1 MADAFNALVLNKDDD
16 GVTSAVESVGLDDL
30 PEGDVVVAVDYS
42 TLNYKDGL
50 VLKGLGGLVR
60 NYPHVPGVDLSGI
73 VESSDG
79 ADFSAGDR
87 VVLNGWRF
95 GEVCWG
101 GYAQKAR
108 VKSDWLVKL
117 PDNISNEQAMAIG
130 TAGYTAM
137 LAVMALEDHGL
148 SPDSE
153 GEVLITGAAGGVG
166 SIATAI
172 LANLGYQVAAST
184 GRAETA
190 DYLKSLGAASIVGR
204 EELEEVPKG
213 PLSGERWAGAIDNVG
228 GPILANVLAGMKYH
242 ASVAS
247 IGLAASAKLETTV
260 VPFIIRGVNLLGID
274 SVMCPKDKRI
284 IAWDRLSKELP
295 QDKLGDA
302 ATIVGL
308 GDIAGYADDIL
319 AGQVKGRVVVDVNA

>member
-1 MADAFNALVLNKDDD
+1 MADTFNALVLNKDDD
-16 GVTSAVESVGLDDL
+16 GVTSAVESIGLEDL

-60 NYPHVPGVDLSGI
+60 NYPHVPGVDLSGT
-73 VESSDG
+73 VESSES
-79 ADFSAGDR
+79 ADFKAGDR

-108 VKSDWLVKL
+108 VKADWLVKL

-137 LAVMALEDHGL
+137 LAVMALEDQGL
-148 SPDSE
+148 TPDSE

-190 DYLKSLGAASIVGR
+190 DYLKSLGAASIVSR
-204 EELEEVPKG
+204 EELEEAPKG
-213 PLSGERWAGAIDNVG
+213 PLSAERWAAAIDNVG
-228 GPILANVLAGMKYH
+228 G
-242 ASVAS
+242 
-247 IGLAASAKLETTV
+247 
-260 VPFIIRGVNLLGID
+260 
-274 SVMCPKDKRI
+274 
-284 IAWDRLSKELP
+284 
-295 QDKLGDA
+295 
-302 ATIVGL
+302 
-308 GDIAGYADDIL
+308 
-319 AGQVKGRVVVDVNA
+319 

>member
-1 MADAFNALVLNKDDD
+1 MDTFNALVLNKDDD
-16 GVTSAVESVGLDDL
+16 GVTSAVESVGIDDL
-30 PEGDVVVAVDYS
+30 PEGNVVVVVDYS

-50 VLKGLGGLVR
+50 ILKGLGGLVR
-60 NYPHVPGVDLSGI
+60 NYPHVPGVDLSGV
-73 VESSDG
+73 VESSES
-79 ADFSAGDR
+79 ANFSAGDR

-137 LAVMALEDHGL
+137 LAVMVLEDHGL
-148 SPDSE
+148 TPDSE

-172 LANLGYQVAAST
+172 LANLDYQVTAST
-184 GRAETA
+184 GRVETA
-190 DYLKSLGAASIVGR
+190 EYLTSLGAASIVSR
-204 EELEEVPKG
+204 EKLEKAPKG

-242 ASVAS
+242 ASVAA

-284 IAWDRLSKELP
+284 VAWDRLSKELP

-308 GDIAGYADDIL
+308 GDIAGFADDIL
-319 AGQVKGRVVVDVNA
+319 AGKVKGRVVVDVNA

>member
-1 MADAFNALVLNKDDD
+1 MDTFNALVLNKDDD
-16 GVTSAVESVGLDDL
+16 GVTSAVESVGIDDL

-50 VLKGLGGLVR
+50 ILKGLGGLVR
-60 NYPHVPGVDLSGI
+60 NYPHVPGVDLSGV
-73 VESSDG
+73 VESSES
-79 ADFSAGDR
+79 ANFSAGDR

-95 GEVCWG
+95 GEMCWG

-137 LAVMALEDHGL
+137 LAVMALENHGL
-148 SPDSE
+148 TPDGE

-172 LANLGYQVAAST
+172 LANLDYQVTAST
-184 GRAETA
+184 GRVETA
-190 DYLKSLGAASIVGR
+190 EYLTSLGAASIVSR
-204 EELEEVPKG
+204 EKLEKAPKG

-228 GPILANVLAGMKYH
+228 GSILANVLAGMKYH
-242 ASVAS
+242 ASVAA

-284 IAWDRLSKELP
+284 VAWDRLSKELP

-302 ATIVGL
+302 ATIVAL
-308 GDIAGYADDIL
+308 GDIAGFADDIL
-319 AGQVKGRVVVDVNA
+319 AGKVKGRVVVDVNA

>member
-1 MADAFNALVLNKDDD
+1 MDTFNALVLNKDDD
-16 GVTSAVESVGLDDL
+16 GVTSAVESVGIDDL

-50 VLKGLGGLVR
+50 ILKGLGGLVR
-60 NYPHVPGVDLSGI
+60 NYPHVPGVDLSGV
-73 VESSDG
+73 VESSES
-79 ADFSAGDR
+79 ANFSAGDR

-148 SPDSE
+148 TPDSE

-172 LANLGYQVAAST
+172 LANLGYQVTAST
-184 GRAETA
+184 GRVETA
-190 DYLKSLGAASIVGR
+190 EYLTSLGAASIVSR
-204 EELEEVPKG
+204 EKLEKAPKG

-242 ASVAS
+242 ASVAA

-284 IAWDRLSKELP
+284 VAWGRLSKELP

-308 GDIAGYADDIL
+308 GDIAGFADDIL
-319 AGQVKGRVVVDVNA
+319 AGKVKGRVVVDVNA

>member
-1 MADAFNALVLNKDDD
+1 MDTFNALVLNKDDD
-16 GVTSAVESVGLDDL
+16 EVTSTVESVGIDDL
-30 PEGDVVVAVDYS
+30 PEGDVVVVVDYS

-50 VLKGLGGLVR
+50 ILKGLGGLVR
-60 NYPHVPGVDLSGI
+60 NYPHVPGVDLSGVI
-73 VESSDG
+73 ESSES

-148 SPDSE
+148 TPDSE

-172 LANLGYQVAAST
+172 LANLDYQVTAST
-184 GRAETA
+184 GRVETA
-190 DYLKSLGAASIVGR
+190 EYLTSLGAASIVSR
-204 EELEEVPKG
+204 EKLEKAPKG

-242 ASVAS
+242 ASVAA

-284 IAWDRLSKELP
+284 VAWDRLSKELP

-308 GDIAGYADDIL
+308 GDIAGFADDIL
-319 AGQVKGRVVVDVNA
+319 AGKVKGRVVVDVNA

>member
-1 MADAFNALVLNKDDD
+1 MDTFNALVLNKDDD
-16 GVTSAVESVGLDDL
+16 GVTSAVESVGIDDL

-50 VLKGLGGLVR
+50 ILKGLGGLVR
-60 NYPHVPGVDLSGI
+60 NYPHVPGVDLSGVI
-73 VESSDG
+73 ESSES

-148 SPDSE
+148 TPDSE

-172 LANLGYQVAAST
+172 LANLDYQVTAST
-184 GRAETA
+184 GRVETA
-190 DYLKSLGAASIVGR
+190 EYLTSLGAASIVSR
-204 EELEEVPKG
+204 EKLEKAPKG

-242 ASVAS
+242 ASVAA

-284 IAWDRLSKELP
+284 VAWDRLSKELP

-308 GDIAGYADDIL
+308 GDIAGFADDIL
-319 AGQVKGRVVVDVNA
+319 AGKVKGRVVVDVNA

>member
-1 MADAFNALVLNKDDD
+1 MVDTFNALVLNKDDD
-16 GVTSAVESVGLDDL
+16 GVTSAVESVGIDDL

-50 VLKGLGGLVR
+50 ILKGLGGLVR
-60 NYPHVPGVDLSGI
+60 NYPHVPGVDLSGV
-73 VESSDG
+73 VESSES
-79 ADFSAGDR
+79 ANFSAGDR

-95 GEVCWG
+95 GEMSWG

-137 LAVMALEDHGL
+137 LAVMALENHGL
-148 SPDSE
+148 TPDGE

-172 LANLGYQVAAST
+172 LANLDYQVTAST
-184 GRAETA
+184 GRVETA
-190 DYLKSLGAASIVGR
+190 EYLTSLGAASIVSR
-204 EELEEVPKG
+204 EKLEKAPKG

-242 ASVAS
+242 ASVAA

-284 IAWDRLSKELP
+284 VAWDRLSKELP

-308 GDIAGYADDIL
+308 GDIAGFADDIL
-319 AGQVKGRVVVDVNA
+319 AGKVKGRVVVDVNA

>member
-1 MADAFNALVLNKDDD
+1 MDTFNALVLNKDDD
-16 GVTSAVESVGLDDL
+16 GVTSAVESVGIDDL

-50 VLKGLGGLVR
+50 ILKGLGGLVR
-60 NYPHVPGVDLSGI
+60 NYPHVPGVDLSGV
-73 VESSDG
+73 VESSES
-79 ADFSAGDR
+79 ANFSAGDR

-137 LAVMALEDHGL
+137 LAVMALENHGL
-148 SPDSE
+148 TPDGE

-172 LANLGYQVAAST
+172 LANLDYQVTAST
-184 GRAETA
+184 GRVETA
-190 DYLKSLGAASIVGR
+190 EYLTSLGAASIVSR
-204 EELEEVPKG
+204 EKLEKAPKG

-242 ASVAS
+242 ASVAA

-284 IAWDRLSKELP
+284 VAWDRLSKELP

-308 GDIAGYADDIL
+308 GDIAGFADDIL
-319 AGQVKGRVVVDVNA
+319 AGKVKGRVVVDVNA

>member
-1 MADAFNALVLNKDDD
+1 MAETFNALMLNKNED
-16 GVTSAVESVGLDDL
+16 GVTSAVESVELDDL
-30 PEGDVVVAVDYS
+30 PEGDVVIAVDYS

-60 NYPHVPGVDLSGI
+60 NYPHVPGVDCAGV
-73 VESSDG
+73 VESSESSG
-79 ADFSAGDR
+79 FAAGDR

-95 GEVCWG
+95 GEMCWG

-108 VKSDWLVKL
+108 VKSEQLVKL
-117 PDNISNEQAMAIG
+117 PENISNEQAMAIG

-137 LAVMALEDHGL
+137 LAIMALEDHGL
-148 SPDSE
+148 TPDSD

-184 GRAETA
+184 GRAEMA
-190 DYLKSLGAASIVGR
+190 EYLTSLGAASIVSR
-204 EELEEVPKG
+204 EELEETPKG
-213 PLSGERWAGAIDNVG
+213 PLGKERWAAAIDNVG
-228 GPILANVLAGMKYH
+228 GPILANLLTATKYH
-242 ASVAS
+242 ASVAA

-274 SVMCPKDKRI
+274 SVMCPKERRV
-284 IAWDRLSKELP
+284 IAWERLSKELP

-302 ATIVGL
+302 AMIVGL
-308 GDIAGYADDIL
+308 GDISGYADDIL
-319 AGQVKGRVVVDVNA
+319 GGKVKGRVVVDVNA

>member
-1 MADAFNALVLNKDDD
+1 MDTFNALVLNKDDD
-16 GVTSAVESVGLDDL
+16 GVTSAVESVGIDDL

-50 VLKGLGGLVR
+50 ILKGLGGLVR
-60 NYPHVPGVDLSGI
+60 NYPHVPGVDLSGV
-73 VESSDG
+73 VESSES
-79 ADFSAGDR
+79 ANFSAGDR

-95 GEVCWG
+95 GEMCWG

-148 SPDSE
+148 TPDSE

-172 LANLGYQVAAST
+172 LANLDYQVTAST
-184 GRAETA
+184 GRVETA
-190 DYLKSLGAASIVGR
+190 EYLTSLGAASIVSR
-204 EELEEVPKG
+204 EKLEKAPKG

-228 GPILANVLAGMKYH
+228 GSILANVLAGMKYH
-242 ASVAS
+242 ASVAA

-284 IAWDRLSKELP
+284 VAWDRLSKELP

-308 GDIAGYADDIL
+308 GDIAGFADDIL
-319 AGQVKGRVVVDVNA
+319 AGKVKGRVVVDVNA

>member
-1 MADAFNALVLNKDDD
+1 MAETFNALVLNKNDD

-30 PEGDVVVAVDYS
+30 PEGDVVIAVDYS

-60 NYPHVPGVDLSGI
+60 NYPHVPGVDCAGVI
-73 VESSDG
+73 ESSES
-79 ADFSAGDR
+79 ADFAAGDR

-95 GEVCWG
+95 GEMCWG

-108 VKSDWLVKL
+108 VKSEQLVKL
-117 PDNISNEQAMAIG
+117 PDNISNEQAMAVG

-137 LAVMALEDHGL
+137 LAIMALEDHGL
-148 SPDSE
+148 TPDSD

-190 DYLKSLGAASIVGR
+190 EYLTSLGAASIVSR
-204 EELEEVPKG
+204 EELEETPKG
-213 PLSGERWAGAIDNVG
+213 PLGKERWAAAIDNVG
-228 GPILANVLAGMKYH
+228 GPILANLLTAMKYH
-242 ASVAS
+242 ASVAA

-274 SVMCPKDKRI
+274 SVMCPKERRV
-284 IAWDRLSKELP
+284 IAWERLSKELP

-308 GDIAGYADDIL
+308 GDISGYADDIL
-319 AGQVKGRVVVDVNA
+319 GGKVKGRVVVDVNA

>member
-1 MADAFNALVLNKDDD
+1 MADTFNALVLNKNDD

-60 NYPHVPGVDLSGI
+60 NYPHVPGVDISGV
-73 VESSDG
+73 VESSESSDC
-79 ADFSAGDR
+79 SVGDR

-108 VKSDWLVKL
+108 VNADWLVNL
-117 PDNISNEQAMAIG
+117 PDNISNEQAMSIG

-137 LAVMALEDHGL
+137 LAIMALEDHGL
-148 SPDSE
+148 TPDGE

-172 LANLGYQVAAST
+172 LANLGYQVAAGT
-184 GRAETA
+184 GRAEA
-190 DYLKSLGAASIVGR
+190 AEYLKSLGAASIVSR
-204 EELEEVPKG
+204 EELEEAPKG
-213 PLSGERWAGAIDNVG
+213 PMSKERWSAAIDNVG
-228 GPILANVLAGMKYH
+228 GPILANLLTGMKYH

-247 IGLAASAKLETTV
+247 IGLAASPKLETTV
-260 VPFIIRGVNLLGID
+260 IPFIIRGVNLLGID
-274 SVMCPKDKRI
+274 SVMCPKDRRL

-302 ATIVGL
+302 ATVVSL
-308 GDIAGYADDIL
+308 GEISGYADDIL
-319 AGQVKGRVVVDVNA
+319 AGQIKGRVVVDVNA

>member
-1 MADAFNALVLNKDDD
+1 MDTFNALVLNKDDD
-16 GVTSAVESVGLDDL
+16 GVTSAVESVGIDDL

-50 VLKGLGGLVR
+50 ILKGLGGLVR
-60 NYPHVPGVDLSGI
+60 NYPHVPGVDLSGV
-73 VESSDG
+73 VENSEST
-79 ADFSAGDR
+79 DFSAGDR

-148 SPDSE
+148 TPDSE

-172 LANLGYQVAAST
+172 LANLDYQVTAST
-184 GRAETA
+184 GRVETA
-190 DYLKSLGAASIVGR
+190 EYLTSLGAASIVSR
-204 EELEEVPKG
+204 EKLEEAPKG

-242 ASVAS
+242 ASVAA

-284 IAWDRLSKELP
+284 VAWDRLSKELP
-295 QDKLGDA
+295 RDKLGDA
-302 ATIVGL
+302 ATIVAL
-308 GDIAGYADDIL
+308 GDIAGFADDIL
-319 AGQVKGRVVVDVNA
+319 AGKVKGRVVVDVNA

>member
-1 MADAFNALVLNKDDD
+1 VDTFNALVLNKDDD
-16 GVTSAVESVGLDDL
+16 GVTSAVESVGIDDL

-50 VLKGLGGLVR
+50 ILKGLGGLVR
-60 NYPHVPGVDLSGI
+60 NYPHVPGVDLSG
-73 VESSDG
+73 VVKSSES

-148 SPDSE
+148 TPDSE

-172 LANLGYQVAAST
+172 LANLDYQVTAST
-184 GRAETA
+184 GRVETA
-190 DYLKSLGAASIVGR
+190 EYLTSLGAASIVSR
-204 EELEEVPKG
+204 EKLEKAPKG

-242 ASVAS
+242 ASVAA

-284 IAWDRLSKELP
+284 VAWDRLSKELP

-308 GDIAGYADDIL
+308 GDIAGFADDIL
-319 AGQVKGRVVVDVNA
+319 AGKVKGRVVVDVNA

>member
-1 MADAFNALVLNKDDD
+1 MDTFNALVLNKDDD
-16 GVTSAVESVGLDDL
+16 GVTSAVESVGIDDL

-50 VLKGLGGLVR
+50 ILKGLGGLVR
-60 NYPHVPGVDLSGI
+60 NYPHVPGVDLSGV
-73 VESSDG
+73 VESSES
-79 ADFSAGDR
+79 ANFSAGDR

-95 GEVCWG
+95 GEMCWG

-148 SPDSE
+148 TPDSE

-172 LANLGYQVAAST
+172 LANLDYQVTAST
-184 GRAETA
+184 GRVETA
-190 DYLKSLGAASIVGR
+190 EYLTSLGAASIVSR
-204 EELEEVPKG
+204 EKLEKAPKG

-242 ASVAS
+242 ASVAA

-284 IAWDRLSKELP
+284 VAWDRLSKELP

-308 GDIAGYADDIL
+308 GDIAGFADDIL
-319 AGQVKGRVVVDVNA
+319 AGKVKGRVVVDVNA

>member
-1 MADAFNALVLNKDDD
+1 MADTFKALVVEKNDD
-16 GVTSAVESVGLDDL
+16 GVTSAIQSVGLDDL
-30 PEGDVVVAVDYS
+30 PEGDVVIAVDYS

-60 NYPHVPGVDLSGI
+60 NYPHVPGVDCAGV
-73 VESSDG
+73 VESSDSS
-79 ADFSAGDR
+79 DFSPGDR

-108 VKSDWLVKL
+108 VKAEQLVKL
-117 PDNISNEQAMAIG
+117 PDNISTEQAMAIG

-148 SPDSE
+148 TPDSE

-190 DYLKSLGAASIVGR
+190 DYLKSLGAASIISR
-204 EELEEVPKG
+204 EELEEAPRG
-213 PLSGERWAGAIDNVG
+213 PLGKERWAAAIDNVG
-228 GPILANVLAGMKYH
+228 GPILANVLASVKYH

-247 IGLAASAKLETTV
+247 IGLAASPKLETTV
-260 VPFIIRGVNLLGID
+260 IPFVIRGVNLLGID
-274 SVMCPKDKRI
+274 SVMCPKERRV

-295 QDKLGDA
+295 LDKLGD
-302 ATIVGL
+302 TSTVVGL
-308 GDIAGYADDIL
+308 GEISSYADDIL
-319 AGQVKGRVVVDVNA
+319 AGKVKGRVVVNVNA

>member
-1 MADAFNALVLNKDDD
+1 MADTFNALVLNKNDD

-60 NYPHVPGVDLSGI
+60 NYPHVPGVDISGVI
-73 VESSDG
+73 ESSESSD
-79 ADFSAGDR
+79 FNAGDR

-108 VKSDWLVKL
+108 VNADWLVNL

-137 LAVMALEDHGL
+137 LAIMALEDHGL
-148 SPDSE
+148 TPDGE

-172 LANLGYQVAAST
+172 LANLGYQVAAGT
-184 GRAETA
+184 GRAEA
-190 DYLKSLGAASIVGR
+190 AEYLKSLGAASIVSR
-204 EELEEVPKG
+204 EELEEAPKG
-213 PLSGERWAGAIDNVG
+213 PMSKERWSAAIDNVG
-228 GPILANVLAGMKYH
+228 GPILANLLTGMKYH

-247 IGLAASAKLETTV
+247 IGLAASPKLETTV
-260 VPFIIRGVNLLGID
+260 IPFIIRGVNLLGID
-274 SVMCPKDKRI
+274 SVMCPKDRRL

-302 ATIVGL
+302 ATVVSL
-308 GDIAGYADDIL
+308 GEISGYADDIL
-319 AGQVKGRVVVDVNA
+319 AGQIKGRVVVDVNA

>member
-1 MADAFNALVLNKDDD
+1 MADTFNALVLNKNDD

-30 PEGDVVVAVDYS
+30 PEGNVVVAVDYS

-60 NYPHVPGVDLSGI
+60 NYPHVPGVDISGVI
-73 VESSDG
+73 ESSESSD
-79 ADFSAGDR
+79 FNAGDR

-108 VKSDWLVKL
+108 VNADWLVKL

-137 LAVMALEDHGL
+137 LAIMALEDHGL
-148 SPDSE
+148 TPESE

-172 LANLGYQVAAST
+172 LANLGYQVAAGT

-190 DYLKSLGAASIVGR
+190 EYLKSLGAASIVSR
-204 EELEEVPKG
+204 EELEEAPKG
-213 PLSGERWAGAIDNVG
+213 PLGAERWSAAIDNVG

-242 ASVAS
+242 ASVAA
-247 IGLAASAKLETTV
+247 IGLAASPKLETTV
-260 VPFIIRGVNLLGID
+260 IPFIIRGVNLLGID
-274 SVMCPKDKRI
+274 SVMCPKDRRL

-302 ATIVGL
+302 ATVVSL
-308 GDIAGYADDIL
+308 GEISGYADDIL
-319 AGQVKGRVVVDVNA
+319 AGQIKGRVVVDVNA

>member
-1 MADAFNALVLNKDDD
+1 MDTFNALVLNKDDD
-16 GVTSAVESVGLDDL
+16 GVTSAVESVGIDDL

-50 VLKGLGGLVR
+50 ILKGLGGLVR
-60 NYPHVPGVDLSGI
+60 NYPHVPGVDLSGV
-73 VESSDG
+73 VESSES

-148 SPDSE
+148 TPDSE

-172 LANLGYQVAAST
+172 LANLDYQVTAST
-184 GRAETA
+184 GRVETA
-190 DYLKSLGAASIVGR
+190 EYLTSLGAASIVSR
-204 EELEEVPKG
+204 EKLEKAPKG

-242 ASVAS
+242 ASVAA

-284 IAWDRLSKELP
+284 VAWDRLSKELP

-308 GDIAGYADDIL
+308 GDIAGFADDIL
-319 AGQVKGRVVVDVNA
+319 AGKVKGRVVVDVNA